1 MDPNLVVHLLIVL
14 IIGAVFTY
22 IYRANKVFFIVAL
35 LILLLIVLLIPEFL
49 IPLELW
55 EYLLKK

>member
-1 MDPNLVVHLLIVL
+1 MNPNIVVHLLIAL
-14 IIGAVFTY
+14 IISGVLVY

-35 LILLLIVLLIPEFL
+35 LTLLLIVLLIPEFL

-55 EYLLKK
+55 EYLLKN

>member
-1 MDPNLVVHLLIVL
+1 MNPNMVIYLLIVL
-14 IIGAVFTY
+14 IISGVLVY

-55 EYLLKK
+55 EYLLKN

>member
-1 MDPNLVVHLLIVL
+1 MNPDLVVHLLITL
-14 IIGAVFTY
+14 IIGGVLVY

-35 LILLLIVLLIPEFL
+35 PILLLIVLLIPEFL

-55 EYLLKK
+55 EYLLKN